1 MSSIEQTE
9 CPECAQIVHY
19 QPQRWKA
26 QVVCSNCQ
34 TSFPVD
40 AVQPPA
46 IPGQDQN
53 PIPSHLQGVEGS
65 SGASDETQSA
75 DPGREAPRYQR
86 SRTGGNITVLI
97 ICVLL
102 GVGFVGG
109 IVGLAMY
116 DNKTQEK
123 KEAEEEEKARK
134 KKINFVTAG
143 KKRVRQGGLEFAIK
157 LVEFGPLR
165 VKDQAN
171 KVHVSSGALLQIHFE
186 IRSRRSSKVNYVSW
200 YGNSFSR
207 GNKQVVAE
215 LTDQNGKTCDMPVFE
230 DVKGLFGHTPKAT
243 LEKNERINDCIV
255 FELPP
260 NSTIT
265 DINELRLTLPM
276 ECIGTT
282 GNIYFRIPQDMIG
295 LISKDGVSE

>member
-1 MSSIEQTE
+1 MSSVEQAE

-34 TSFPVD
+34 ASFPVD

-46 IPGQDQN
+46 FPGQDQN
-53 PIPSHLQGVEGS
+53 PIPSHLQES
-65 SGASDETQSA
+65 SGRPGAPDEAMSA
-75 DPGREAPRYQR
+75 DPEGETSRYHR
-86 SRTGGNITVLI
+86 SRMGGNITVLI

-102 GVGFVGG
+102 GVVFVGG

-123 KEAEEEEKARK
+123 KEAEEKTARK

-143 KKRVRQGGLEFAIK
+143 KKKVKQGGLEFAIK

-171 KVHVSSGALLQIHFE
+171 TVHVSSGSLLQIHLE
-186 IRSRRSSKVNYVSW
+186 IRSRRSSNVNYVSW

-207 GNKQVVAE
+207 GDKQVVAE

-243 LEKNERINDCIV
+243 MEKNGRLRDCIV

-265 DINELRLTLPM
+265 DISEFRLTLPM
-276 ECIGTT
+276 ECIGNT
-282 GNIYFRIPQDMIG
+282 GNIYFSIPQEMIG
-295 LISKDGVSE
+295 LISKDDGSE